1 MNCHK
6 DGHDSEDPKQSTA
19 DMTAFVQRLLQQ
31 MQSRFQTMS
40 DSIVSKNIHTIS
52 SVTSRFRALLCLHT
66 LLLLLVAI
74 FVIKNA
80 SFFLCFLDFNALD
93 EMGNRVDELEKS
105 IDELRAEMGVEG
117 SPSPLAPSKVMTEEG
132 SA

>member
-1 MNCHK
+1 
-6 DGHDSEDPKQSTA
+6 
-19 DMTAFVQRLLQQ
+19 MTAFVQRLLQQ

-40 DSIVSKNIHTIS
+40 DSIVSKI
-52 SVTSRFRALLCLHT
+52 
-66 LLLLLVAI
+66 
-74 FVIKNA
+74 
-80 SFFLCFLDFNALD
+80 D